1 MRTKKTKI
9 GHLNTRITISKEHK
23 KVTASGQPT
32 SLVYETVRECFAQHL
47 SADIQE
53 DEEGKI
59 TAVYTDSFIIRRK
72 IDPEKDMLNSNSN
85 IGLVLQKKGSS
96 QYYDIYLVKS
106 YAAET
111 RADQHKYL
119 ELKTFLRE

>member
-1 MRTKKTKI
+1 MRAKKTKV
-9 GHLNTRITISKEHK
+9 GHLNTRITIYKEHK
-23 KVTASGQPT
+23 KVTASDI
-32 SLVYETVRECFAQHL
+32 SLVYETVRECFAHHL

-53 DEEGKI
+53 EQEGKT

-72 IDPEKDMLNSNSN
+72 IDKEKDMLNSNSN

-96 QYYDIYLVKS
+96 EYYDIYSVRS
-106 YAAET
+106 HAAQT

-119 ELKTFLRE
+119 ELKTLLRE

>member
-1 MRTKKTKI
+1 MRAKKTKI
-9 GHLNTRITISKEHK
+9 GHLNTRITIYKEHK
-23 KVTASGQPT
+23 KVTASDI
-32 SLVYETVRECFAQHL
+32 SLVYESVRECFAHHL
-47 SADIQE
+47 SADIEE

-59 TAVYTDSFIIRRK
+59 RAVYTDSFIIRRK

-85 IGLVLQKKGSS
+85 IGLVLQKKGFTE
-96 QYYDIYLVKS
+96 YYDIYSVRS
-106 YAAET
+106 YAAQT

>member
-1 MRTKKTKI
+1 MRIKKTKI

-23 KVTASGQPT
+23 KVTASGQP

-59 TAVYTDSFIIRRK
+59 RAVYTDSFIIRRK

-85 IGLVLQKKGSS
+85 IGLVLQKKDSS
-96 QYYDIYLVKS
+96 EYYDIYSVRS
-106 YAAET
+106 YAAQT

>member
-1 MRTKKTKI
+1 MRAKKTKI
-9 GHLNTRITISKEHK
+9 GHLNTRITIYKEHK
-23 KVTASGQPT
+23 KVTASDI
-32 SLVYETVRECFAQHL
+32 SLVYEAVRECFAHHL
-47 SADIQE
+47 SADIEE

-59 TAVYTDSFIIRRK
+59 RAVYTDSFIIRRK

-96 QYYDIYLVKS
+96 DYYDIYNVRS
-106 YAAET
+106 YAAQT

-119 ELKTFLRE
+119 ELKTSLRE

>member
-1 MRTKKTKI
+1 MRAKKTKV
-9 GHLNTRITISKEHK
+9 GHLNTRITIYKEHK
-23 KVTASGQPT
+23 KVTASGQP
-32 SLVYETVRECFAQHL
+32 SLLYETVRECFAHHL

-53 DEEGKI
+53 EQEGKT

-72 IDPEKDMLNSNSN
+72 IDKEKNMLNSNSN

-96 QYYDIYLVKS
+96 EYYDIYSVRS

-119 ELKTFLRE
+119 ELKTYLRE